1 MSIFN
6 RSKKNEINEYFF
18 DKKSSSS
25 ESDDEIHLDE
35 QIDESS
41 LDSFWDNVVK
51 DIHKDPEW
59 FTFTDE

>member
-1 MSIFN
+1 MSIFK
-6 RSKKNEINEYFF
+6 RSKKSEIDEYYF

-25 ESDDEIHLDE
+25 KSDDEIRLDE
-35 QIDESS
+35 QIDEGS

-59 FTFTDE
+59 FTFSDE